1 MNNKEAY
8 SPKSDKPKRV
18 KGKPK
23 KQRIVKNIQDNID
36 KH

>member
-1 MNNKEAY
+1 MNQAY
-8 SPKSDKPKRV
+8 SPKSDKPKKV

-23 KQRIVKNIQDNID
+23 KERVIRNVQEQID

>member
-23 KQRIVKNIQDNID
+23 KQRELKNVIEQKD

>member
-8 SPKSDKPKRV
+8 SQKSDKPKRV
-18 KGKPK
+18 KGNPK
-23 KQRIVKNIQDNID
+23 KQRELKNVIEQKD